1 MLSRLNL
8 KSFVRSCWRRVA
20 FERPENFSFLS
31 GKFLVAALLSASA
44 WVPAWAMDSTQV
56 LPVSVNSPSIRMG
69 VVSGLG
75 MKFTGSGELM
85 TLNDLNSVEFDVK
98 MLSQFEPRVRDLVG
112 VLNQFGAQRFGDELH
127 LGTLRVNTSPEVRYL
142 APVYARGVNEKWTLA
157 IGMPVLTYTN
167 RLRLE
172 QTGGNL
178 QAIRDQVGTGSAE
191 LNTAFEQLN
200 INLANAAHAE
210 IAKKGYK
217 PLGDRAETLYGDMQL
232 ASLYQFLKR
241 EAFSAQLKTIVS
253 LPTGEGND
261 PDDLA
266 DLGAYGYTAVENQLL
281 ANLRRGRALFA
292 VKGGYRYVLPDR
304 VMRRVPRDEGD
315 SLPDADTKERV
326 QRATGGTAF
335 VGAAS
340 SYEISEALNVAIG
353 YEHAMKSADT
363 YAGREGRRYDL
374 LERETASQVGRMRL
388 GMSYSSVSAF
398 FAGTALLPA
407 VVAYEFSDT
416 ISGFNTERMS
426 VHELW
431 LQIFF

>member
-1 MLSRLNL
+1 MVRKLSWLNL
-8 KSFVRSCWRRVA
+8 MSLVRMLCA
-20 FERPENFSFLS
+20 FAVYRGGAF
-31 GKFLVAALLSASA
+31 ALPLAVGIGSATTGR
-44 WVPAWAMDSTQV
+44 AMDSTQV
-56 LPVSVNSPSIRMG
+56 LPVSVNSPSVRMG

-112 VLNQFGAQRFGDELH
+112 VLNQFGSQRLGEELH
-127 LGTLRVNTSPEVRYL
+127 LGTLRVNTAPEVRYL

-178 QAIRDQVGTGSAE
+178 QEIRDQVGTGSAE

-241 EAFSAQLKTIVS
+241 ESVSAQLKTIIS

-304 VMRRVPRDEGD
+304 VLRRVPRNESD

-335 VGAAS
+335 VGGAS
-340 SYEISEALNVAIG
+340 SYEISEALNIAIG
-353 YEHAMKSADT
+353 YEHALKAADS
-363 YAGREGRRYDL
+363 YGGREGRRYDL
-374 LERETASQVGRMRL
+374 LERDTASQVGRMRL
-388 GMSYSSVSAF
+388 GLSYSSVSAF

-416 ISGFNTERMS
+416 VSGINTERMS